1 MMNYFKWLFEEHK
14 YGKIKFL
21 LFLFGVT
28 QCILLT
34 DDFYYEYYYYDMPL
48 YPLIMGY
55 VALYGFTIGIA
66 YQPYT
71 IYKGLKK

>member
-1 MMNYFKWLFEEHK
+1 MINYFKWLFEEHQ
-14 YGKIKFL
+14 YGKIKFF

-55 VALYGFTIGIA
+55 IALYGFTIGIA

>member
-28 QCILLT
+28 QCVLLT
-34 DDFYYEYYYYDMPL
+34 DDFYYEYS
-48 YPLIMGY
+48 
-55 VALYGFTIGIA
+55 
-66 YQPYT
+66 
-71 IYKGLKK
+71 IYKRLT

>member
-1 MMNYFKWLFEEHK
+1 MINYFKWLFEEHK
-14 YGKIKFL
+14 YGKIKFF
-21 LFLFGVT
+21 LFLIGVT

-55 VALYGFTIGIA
+55 IALYGFTIGIA

-71 IYKGLKK
+71 IYKGF